1 MPLTPQQALQRIIE
15 HRELFE
21 DEMEALMRELLGGAW
36 SPAQVAAL
44 LVGLRVKKETVGE
57 ITGAARVM
65 RALARRVEVGER
77 EHLVDIVGTGGDGAQ
92 SFNISTAAM

>member
-36 SPAQVAAL
+36 TPAQVAAL
-44 LVGLRVKKETVGE
+44 LVGLRVK
-57 ITGAARVM
+57 
-65 RALARRVEVGER
+65 
-77 EHLVDIVGTGGDGAQ
+77 
-92 SFNISTAAM
+92 